1 MGHSRVMRS
10 QIDFKQLGIEE
21 LVHLGNL
28 AAEAMALSHE
38 YDQARARSFLE
49 LIAACNSEMLS
60 RRGRA
65 KRRCGTASEL
75 SGSYAAA

>member
-10 QIDFKQLGIEE
+10 QIDFKQLGLEE
-21 LVHLGNL
+21 LMHLGNL

-38 YDQARARSFLE
+38 YDQSRARAFCE

-60 RRGRA
+60 RRRRSN
-65 KRRCGTASEL
+65 RRCGTASEL
-75 SGSYAAA
+75 GAHASA